1 MKNKNEK
8 KCPEGKIL
16 NPKTNR
22 CIKLKENKNEK
33 KCPEGKILNP
43 KTNRCIKKNIFKKDL
58 KNDNY
63 KNYNKN
69 INISMDI
76 NKEIIA
82 NLKIIQ
88 EYEKTLGNTFK
99 SNSYLKA
106 IKIIELYPKNI
117 NNVSELSNLKGI
129 GEKILKKIEEYIIN
143 GKIKKIDE
151 INDDEKYNLRFKLA
165 NIYGI
170 GPSKIDELLKK
181 INSFDDLY
189 NNKELLNKKQ
199 QIGLMYYNDLQKR
212 IPYEEGKEHYDII
225 KKNINE
231 LSKNI
236 EFDMVGSYRR
246 KKKDLGD
253 IDILIKDNNNIELNN
268 LISILNKNNYIVE
281 NLANGKKKFMGICK
295 LNEEST
301 GRRIDILL
309 CDNKHYYFT
318 LLYFTGSYEFNI
330 KMRKKALE
338 KGYSLS
344 EYGFTDINTK
354 ELKSFNINS
363 EEDIF
368 KILDM
373 KFVKPEN
380 R

>member
-1 MKNKNEK
+1 MK
-8 KCPEGKIL
+8 
-16 NPKTNR
+16 
-22 CIKLKENKNEK
+22 NKNEK